1 MLLDTG
7 EGTIEQLRT
16 FYGDQVDNVLS
27 KLAAVFISHVHADH
41 HLVGIFPCHYLLC
54 SDTGPHSTD
63 GNMSGNR
70 CESDCRSRGC
80 EFA

>member
-41 HLVGIFPCHYLLC
+41 HLVRILFVLFGLILYVPFNNLSVKQGWVFL
-54 SDTGPHSTD
+54 G
-63 GNMSGNR
+63 
-70 CESDCRSRGC
+70 
-80 EFA
+80 